1 MSIRIDYRTAIIA
14 AINGYTEVIAESIT
28 ATAWNG
34 DPEAFNV
41 PADTSAIF
49 VSYAGA
55 RFGPNETIG
64 GGAYTREFLY
74 NVYVVSPSNDIAAT
88 LLEDIETNLPGTIS
102 GRRIDI
108 EGNEE
113 LDRAEAGV
121 FLFSQTYAVNHA
133 QK

>member
-1 MSIRIDYRTAIIA
+1 MSLRIDYRTAIIA
-14 AINGYTEVIAESIT
+14 AINGYSDVIAATIT
-28 ATAWNG
+28 ATEWDG
-34 DPEAFNV
+34 DNESFNV
-41 PADTSAIF
+41 EADTSDIF

-64 GGAYTREFLY
+64 GGAYTREFVY
-74 NVYVVSPSNDIAAT
+74 NVYVVSPSNSLAAT
-88 LLEDIETNLPGTIS
+88 LLEDIEDNLPGVIS

-113 LDRAEAGV
+113 LERAEAGI

-133 QK
+133 NK